1 MATGGGDLSITF
13 QLLTLAYREPN
24 RMQAFLHSIDTTR
37 GERRELRDGT
47 MGYRYEHRWWPK
59 DGAPWGAVTILHGF
73 GDHGG
78 RFEGMG
84 THLASLGMAVSAM
97 DLLGHGRSPGKRG
110 VIASYEQ
117 LLGEVDC
124 ALEISQKAW
133 PKIPHFLFGQSMG
146 GNLAINWLLRRGG
159 SANGLQGAI
168 IGSPM
173 LRTPCEPREQFM
185 RAGRW
190 LAERLPNL
198 RIQTPMCVEKLS
210 QDRRAQDAYR
220 RDRYVHRTM
229 SLRLATNLIDSGNW
243 AMENAHLL
251 ATPTL
256 VMHGTDDALTSCDA
270 SEEFSRR
277 AGPAAE
283 FVAWEGCRH
292 DLHDEPQREAFF
304 SSVAYWAK
312 NRCLKIHNT
321 VWPSTVTAGVQGA
334 GNRGSGLGRVSDCR
348 VCIEGKGQAS
358 YTADF

>member
-1 MATGGGDLSITF
+1 
-13 QLLTLAYREPN
+13 
-24 RMQAFLHSIDTTR
+24 
-37 GERRELRDGT
+37 
-47 MGYRYEHRWWPK
+47 
-59 DGAPWGAVTILHGF
+59 
-73 GDHGG
+73 
-78 RFEGMG
+78 
-84 THLASLGMAVSAM
+84 
-97 DLLGHGRSPGKRG
+97 
-110 VIASYEQ
+110 
-117 LLGEVDC
+117 
-124 ALEISQKAW
+124 
-133 PKIPHFLFGQSMG
+133 
-146 GNLAINWLLRRGG
+146 
-159 SANGLQGAI
+159 
-168 IGSPM
+168 
-173 LRTPCEPREQFM
+173 M

-256 VMHGTDDALTSCDA
+256 VMHGTDDALTSCEA
-270 SEEFSRR
+270 SEEFSMR

-312 NRCLKIHNT
+312 NRCMKIHNT
-321 VWPSTVTAGVQGA
+321 VWPSTVTAGVEGA
-334 GNRGSGLGRVSDCR
+334 GNRGSGLDRGSGLGRVSDCR

>member
-1 MATGGGDLSITF
+1 
-13 QLLTLAYREPN
+13 
-24 RMQAFLHSIDTTR
+24 MQAFLHAIDAVR
-37 GERRELRDGT
+37 GERRELKDT
-47 MGYRYEHRWWPK
+47 AFGYRYEHRWCPK
-59 DGAPWGAVTILHGF
+59 DGTPWGAITILHGF

-84 THLASLGMAVSAM
+84 THLASLGLAVSAI

-110 VIASYEQ
+110 VIESYEQ

-124 ALEISQKAW
+124 ALEISQRAW

-146 GNLAINWLLRRGG
+146 GNLAINWLLRRG
-159 SANGLQGAI
+159 SHTNGLQGAI

-173 LRTPCEPREQFM
+173 LRTPCEPREHFM

-256 VMHGTDDALTSCDA
+256 VMHGTDDALTSCEA

-277 AGPAAE
+277 AGPSAE

-304 SSVAYWAK
+304 SAVAYWAK
-312 NRCLKIHNT
+312 NRCLKIHNA
-321 VWPSTVTAGVQGA
+321 VWHAAGSEEAEEMA
-334 GNRGSGLGRVSDCR
+334 GRGSAPGRALDCR

-358 YTADF
+358 YTANF